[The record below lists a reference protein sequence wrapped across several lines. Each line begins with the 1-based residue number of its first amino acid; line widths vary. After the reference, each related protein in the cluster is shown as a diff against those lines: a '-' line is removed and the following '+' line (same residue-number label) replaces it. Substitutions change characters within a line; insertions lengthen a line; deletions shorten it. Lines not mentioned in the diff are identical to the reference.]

1 MISSKLPRAATRA
14 ITTTPSC
21 TAPTA
26 TALSRPT
33 GHQRR
38 ASSSKTSCPP
48 DDSSSKP
55 APASKAVEA
64 STARGGDE
72 AAEVKKAFQRL
83 GKKSG
88 SRVPR
93 RTGTGTTLPTERGS
107 GKRDVEKE
115 KQVLLPS
122 VPGLG
127 YLSERDPRARDTSLS
142 SFFSLHRPLSL
153 TSTIPPSTTTEHFNS
168 LFQQHNHQ
176 HSSTDQ
182 WAAGNSAQGRP
193 EDVIYSLHSAIE
205 SLESSAN
212 VVASTQEDSHGVRW
226 EVLQESPSNAE
237 NQHNGSNGP
246 RHLDG
251 QPMKAKTLEEVV
263 ATMRPYHAPPPP
275 QSFVEAASS
284 KIVPVPR
291 TKKMASGVEGGKV
304 KTKTYQTTITVH
316 ETTAKDGRKS
326 YSAESSPII
335 SVREPS
341 QKQTA
346 SALATSSRSS
356 KTAVGGIWANANV
369 PYRPSQPFRHRM
381 LRRGR
386 MYLQSRPAAIGDG
399 SVDKTRFIRRAPSG
413 KRVTMMLISVKRQRK
428 LKMKKHKYKKL
439 MKRTRNLR
447 RRLDR
452 N

>member
-14 ITTTPSC
+14 ITTTPTC

-55 APASKAVEA
+55 APAAKARE
-64 STARGGDE
+64 GDE

-93 RTGTGTTLPTERGS
+93 RTTGTGTTLPTERGG

-182 WAAGNSAQGRP
+182 WAMGNSAQGRP

-237 NQHNGSNGP
+237 HP

-251 QPMKAKTLEEVV
+251 QPQGAMKAKTLEEVV
-263 ATMRPYHAPPPP
+263 ATMRPFHAPPPP
-275 QSFVEAASS
+275 QSFVEAASANN
-284 KIVPVPR
+284 KITPAVR
-291 TKKMASGVEGGKV
+291 GSRKTASAVEGKV

-335 SVREPS
+335 SVAGGREGG
-341 QKQTA
+341 THTTT
-346 SALATSSRSS
+346 LATSSSS
-356 KTAVGGIWANANV
+356 AKAAGGIWANATV

-413 KRVTMMLISVKRQRK
+413 RRVTMWAISVKRQRK

>member
-83 GKKSG
+83 GKRAG
-88 SRVPR
+88 
-93 RTGTGTTLPTERGS
+93 
-107 GKRDVEKE
+107 VE
-115 KQVLLPS
+115 S
-122 VPGLG
+122 LG
-127 YLSERDPRARDTSLS
+127 GQGQGRHYQQSEGV
-142 SFFSLHRPLSL
+142 
-153 TSTIPPSTTTEHFNS
+153 
-168 LFQQHNHQ
+168 

>member
-14 ITTTPSC
+14 VTITPTC
-21 TAPTA
+21 TAPA

-48 DDSSSKP
+48 DDSSNKP
-55 APASKAVEA
+55 APAAKAVEA
-64 STARGGDE
+64 STARGGD
-72 AAEVKKAFQRL
+72 EVKKAFQRL

-93 RTGTGTTLPTERGS
+93 RTATGTTLPTERGG

-182 WAAGNSAQGRP
+182 WAAGNSAQGKP

-205 SLESSAN
+205 SLETSAN

-237 NQHNGSNGP
+237 TQHNGNNGP

-284 KIVPVPR
+284 KIVPVSR
-291 TKKMASGVEGGKV
+291 SSRKATSGVEGGKV

-335 SVREPS
+335 SVREPRT
-341 QKQTA
+341 QTNP
-346 SALATSSRSS
+346 ALTTSSRSS
-356 KTAVGGIWANANV
+356 KAIGGVWANATV
-369 PYRPSQPFRHRM
+369 PFRPSQPFRHRM

-399 SVDKTRFIRRAPSG
+399 SVDKGRIVRGVKRTGR
-413 KRVTMMLISVKRQRK
+413 RVTMMLISVKRQRK

>member
-14 ITTTPSC
+14 VTITPTC
-21 TAPTA
+21 TAPA

-48 DDSSSKP
+48 DDSSSSKP
-55 APASKAVEA
+55 APAAKAVGA
-64 STARGGDE
+64 AREGDE

-93 RTGTGTTLPTERGS
+93 RTTATLPTERAG

-115 KQVLLPS
+115 KHVLPS

-127 YLSERDPRARDTSLS
+127 YLSERDPRARDTLLS

-237 NQHNGSNGP
+237 PQNNNGP

-251 QPMKAKTLEEVV
+251 QPMKAKTLEQVV
-263 ATMRPYHAPPPP
+263 ATMRPFHAPPPP

-284 KIVPVPR
+284 KIVPVSR
-291 TKKMASGVEGGKV
+291 SSRKATSGVEGGKV

-341 QKQTA
+341 QKQTY
-346 SALATSSRSS
+346 SALKTSSRSS
-356 KTAVGGIWANANV
+356 KATGGVWANAAV

-386 MYLQSRPAAIGDG
+386 MYLLQDKTAGVVGDG

-413 KRVTMMLISVKRQRK
+413 RRVTMWVISVKRQRK

>member
-14 ITTTPSC
+14 VTIT
-21 TAPTA
+21 PTVPA
-26 TALSRPT
+26 TCTALSRPT

-55 APASKAVEA
+55 APAAKAVDGATTNSAQE
-64 STARGGDE
+64 GD
-72 AAEVKKAFQRL
+72 EVKKAFQRL

-93 RTGTGTTLPTERGS
+93 RTGTATLPERGG

-115 KQVLLPS
+115 KHVLPS

-168 LFQQHNHQ
+168 LFQQHNQ

-237 NQHNGSNGP
+237 NQHNGNNGP

-284 KIVPVPR
+284 KIVPVAR
-291 TKKMASGVEGGKV
+291 TRKTAGAVDGKV

-335 SVREPS
+335 SVREPRT
-341 QKQTA
+341 QTNP
-346 SALATSSRSS
+346 ALTTSSRSS
-356 KTAVGGIWANANV
+356 KATGGVWATAAV
-369 PYRPSQPFRHRM
+369 PYRPAQPFRHRM

-399 SVDKTRFIRRAPSG
+399 SVDKTRFIKRAPSG
-413 KRVTMMLISVKRQRK
+413 RRVTMWAISVKRQRK

>member
-14 ITTTPSC
+14 LTTTPPC

-48 DDSSSKP
+48 DDNSSKP
-55 APASKAVEA
+55 APAAKARE
-64 STARGGDE
+64 SDE

-93 RTGTGTTLPTERGS
+93 RTATGTTLPTERGG
-107 GKRDVEKE
+107 GKRDLEKE

-182 WAAGNSAQGRP
+182 WSTGNSAQGRP

-237 NQHNGSNGP
+237 HP

-251 QPMKAKTLEEVV
+251 QPQPTMKAKTLEEVV

-284 KIVPVPR
+284 KIVPVTR
-291 TKKMASGVEGGKV
+291 TRKTAGAVDAKV

-341 QKQTA
+341 RTQTG
-346 SALATSSRSS
+346 SALTTSSRSS
-356 KTAVGGIWANANV
+356 KAVVGGIWATAAV
-369 PYRPSQPFRHRM
+369 PFRPVQPFRHRM

-413 KRVTMMLISVKRQRK
+413 KRVTMWAISVKRQRK

>member
-14 ITTTPSC
+14 LTTTPPC

-55 APASKAVEA
+55 APTAKAARAS
-64 STARGGDE
+64 DE

-93 RTGTGTTLPTERGS
+93 RTATGTTLPAERGG

-182 WAAGNSAQGRP
+182 WAAGNSAQGKP

-237 NQHNGSNGP
+237 HP

-251 QPMKAKTLEEVV
+251 QPQPTMKAKTLEEVV
-263 ATMRPYHAPPPP
+263 ATMRPFHAPPPP
-275 QSFVEAASS
+275 HSFVEAASS
-284 KIVPVPR
+284 KIVPIAR
-291 TKKMASGVEGGKV
+291 TRKTAGAVDGKV

-335 SVREPS
+335 SVREPRT
-341 QKQTA
+341 QTNPA
-346 SALATSSRSS
+346 LTTSARSS
-356 KTAVGGIWANANV
+356 KAAGGIWASAAV
-369 PYRPSQPFRHRM
+369 PYRPVQPFRHRM

-386 MYLQSRPAAIGDG
+386 MYLLQS
-399 SVDKTRFIRRAPSG
+399 KTAGVVGAQSAETGRFIRKAPSG
-413 KRVTMMLISVKRQRK
+413 KRVTMWAISVKRQRK